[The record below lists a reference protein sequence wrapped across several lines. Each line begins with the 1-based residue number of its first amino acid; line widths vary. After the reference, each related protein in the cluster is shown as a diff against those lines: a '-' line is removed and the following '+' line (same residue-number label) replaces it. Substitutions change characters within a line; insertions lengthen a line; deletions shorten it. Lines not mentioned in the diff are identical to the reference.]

1 MPRSIPM
8 QPLRWQPRWTNLLLV
23 RIILS
28 LGKRLAKMDCI
39 KVYIFGLWKVI
50 WRNVLVLQ
58 LKWMQI
64 FTNYS
69 KKGEEMLQYSLVF
82 QSFQNYYLKTSN
94 QNTCVSLY
102 WTFACHIKIERKSI
116 TFFSYL
122 AGYKYISLSIFFH
135 FSCSYIYYTKRS
147 CAAANSF
154 NDLFINRYTAS
165 QKHES
170 TLLHSPYV
178 CTERIF
184 DSRPFIYSKIFL
196 K

>member
-1 MPRSIPM
+1 MSRSIPM

-122 AGYKYISLSIFFH
+122 AGYKYIRLFVFF
-135 FSCSYIYYTKRS
+135 
-147 CAAANSF
+147 SF
-154 NDLFINRYTAS
+154 FLFV
-165 QKHES
+165 H
-170 TLLHSPYV
+170 LLYKEKLRR
-178 CTERIF
+178 C
-184 DSRPFIYSKIFL
+184 
-196 K
+196 